1 MTLMTANRP
10 CAPSRFSLLRALTSA
25 HATWRQRQTLRT
37 LDADALDDIGVSKS
51 QAQAEAKRPLWDAP
65 ETWRC

>member
-10 CAPSRFSLLRALTSA
+10 CAPSRFSLLRVLTSA
-25 HATWRQRQTLRT
+25 HGTWRQRQTLRA
-37 LDADALDDIGVSKS
+37 LDADALKDIGISKS
-51 QAQAEAKRPLWDAP
+51 EAQAEAKRPLWDAP